1 LNTEFKVR
9 DLSLADEGRLNVEW
23 AEKHMPVLMRI
34 RERFKME
41 KPLRGITVAGSVHVT
56 KETAALIGTLQIGGA
71 ELSWCGCNPLT
82 TQDNVAAFLARDGTT
97 GEGEPINIYAWKGQ
111 TAEEYYWCID
121 RVLDA
126 KPNITLDDGCDLVF
140 TAHTRRP
147 DLLASIIGGCE
158 ETTTGVKRLEA
169 MVSEKALRYPII
181 AVNNAITKSD
191 FDNIYG
197 TGQGTIDAIMRLTSV
212 LIAGKNFVVA
222 GYGHCGSGVARRA
235 SGMGAR
241 VIVTEVDPIKALR
254 AVMDG
259 FTVMPMAEAV
269 KVGDIF
275 NTVTGCKDI
284 ITKDHFMNLKDG
296 AILSNS
302 GHFNVEVRVDQL
314 EEIAKEKRRIRP
326 LVDEYTLPNGRRIYL
341 LAEGRLV
348 NISGAEGHPPE
359 IMDMSFA
366 NQALCVEYL
375 AKRGRE
381 LEPKVYDVPTEIDRR
396 VAELKLQTMGMA
408 IDRLSDEQ
416 IRYLKSWKEGT
427 R

>member
-1 LNTEFKVR
+1 MKTEFKVK
-9 DLSLADEGRLNVEW
+9 DISLAEEGRLNVEW
-23 AEKHMPVLMRI
+23 AENHMPVLMMI
-34 RERFKME
+34 KERFEKE
-41 KPLRGITVAGSVHVT
+41 KPLKGVTVAGSIHVT
-56 KETAALIGTLQIGGA
+56 KETAALISTLQRGGA
-71 ELSWCGCNPLT
+71 QLAWCGCNPLT
-82 TQDNVAAFLARDGTT
+82 TQDNVAAFLAKYGTT
-97 GEGEPINIYAWKGQ
+97 GEDQPVSIYAWKGQ

-121 RVLDA
+121 RVLDV
-126 KPNITLDDGCDLVF
+126 KPNVTLDDGCDLVF
-140 TAHTRRP
+140 TAHTRRSQ
-147 DLLASIIGGCE
+147 LLHDIVGGCE

-169 MVSEKALRYPII
+169 MVSDRALRYPII
-181 AVNNAITKSD
+181 AVNNAVTKSD

-197 TGQGTIDAIMRLTSV
+197 TGQGTLDAMMRLTSV

-235 SGMGAR
+235 GGLGAR

-284 ITKDHFMNLKDG
+284 ITKDHFMDLKDG

-314 EEIAKEKRRIRP
+314 EEIAKKKRRIRP
-326 LVDEYTLPNGRRIYL
+326 LVDEYTLPNGRRVYL

-381 LEPKVYDVPTEIDRR
+381 LEARVYDVPTEIDQG

-416 IRYLKSWKEGT
+416 ARYLKSWKEGT
-427 R
+427 Q